1 MQSTSFWAEW
11 KRFQK
16 KFGKVYIKL
25 YLPEK
30 KNDGNN
36 DDTITGPIKMA
47 KKFNNFFT
55 SLGTNLQKKI
65 PLTKK
70 TFTDYLKTLNSKNFI
85 IAPTTLMKLMI

>member
-1 MQSTSFWAEW
+1 M
-11 KRFQK
+11 K
-16 KFGKVYIKL
+16 KIPKKIWQGIHKIISSR
-25 YLPEK
+25 K